1 MFMNSSFVSNQ
12 NKKIKYNYISNSLD
26 YPMSEVK
33 DRANHQEAKPKE
45 EKWFRTFW
53 DFIIPNEP
61 ENDLEYSGEEKE
73 GISEI

>member
-1 MFMNSSFVSNQ
+1 
-12 NKKIKYNYISNSLD
+12 
-26 YPMSEVK
+26 MSEVK

-53 DFIIPNEP
+53 DSIIPNEP

-73 GISEI
+73 GISENMKTYLKYRFKKYANIVKKE